1 MPDGGAIVHIRW
13 SGGRPYLY
21 KSVRIGKTIKHKYI
35 RSYAEH
41 LRREGTYLPAT
52 KGMTATQITM
62 MRTIGDNVH
71 VYKELRR
78 QNQKPAFKPY
88 STHYYRKWKRE
99 FGL

>member
-1 MPDGGAIVHIRW
+1 MHIQW

-21 KSVRIGKTIKHKYI
+21 TSVRVGKTIKHKYV

-41 LRREGTYLPAT
+41 LRRGGAYLPST
-52 KGMTATQITM
+52 KGMTVAQIRM
-62 MRTIGDNVH
+62 MGAIADNVY

-88 STHYYRKWKRE
+88 STQYYRKWKKE